1 MKFNKRIGFISILIL
16 MLLSNLSC
24 TPTEDDRIVY
34 YVINPKKEK
43 IQFFWTDQD
52 GVPYRSIQNLKEYA
66 EKQGKGLKFAMN
78 GGIYL
83 PGGDNVP
90 EGLFIENAITQ
101 TAINLKDGTGNFY
114 MKPNGV
120 FYLSKNGVA
129 EICKSED
136 FVMSQNIEY
145 ATQSGPLLL
154 HNGQMHKDFK
164 EGSSNL
170 HVRNGVG
177 IMPDGSVLF
186 AISNVEI
193 NLYDFAMFFKN
204 KGCMNALYL
213 DGVVSRMYLPE
224 KKWEQLDGDFGVII
238 GVLN

>member
-1 MKFNKRIGFISILIL
+1 

-34 YVINPKKEK
+34 SVINPKRDR
-43 IQFFWTDQD
+43 IQFFWTDYN

-66 EKQGKGLKFAMN
+66 EKQGKELKFAMN

-83 PGGDNVP
+83 PGGNNMP

-101 TAINLKDGTGNFY
+101 TAINLKDGNGNFY

-120 FYLSKNGVA
+120 FYLLKNGEA
-129 EICKSED
+129 KICMSED
-136 FVMSQNIEY
+136 FVMSQDVEY

-154 HNGQMHKDFK
+154 HDGQLHNKIN
-164 EGSSNL
+164 EGATSL
-170 HVRNGVG
+170 KIRNGVG
-177 IMPDGSVLF
+177 IMPDGSILF
-186 AISNVEI
+186 AISKEEI
-193 NLYDFAMFFKN
+193 NFYDFAMFFKN